1 MTRAVSLFSHA
12 EPAPEPDPGAPI
24 EQRIVATVGVH
35 GGGLAGV
42 LADGSLG
49 DVMLGSL
56 GQDDTYE
63 TEVVLDPAADVELR
77 ALVAALVRH
86 AADSSPAADT
96 SPAPGTTPGRVTT
109 TARLVRAAAG
119 GGVVVLLGRLAV
131 GTLDAGTA
139 GIWTEVLADLE
150 SRGARHVFAATVI
163 EWDAPADPVSDA
175 ALHVR
180 LDLVAEDEYAD
191 DVLVDA
197 REILDDPLSEL
208 GRS

>member
-1 MTRAVSLFSHA
+1 MSLFSHA
-12 EPAPEPDPGAPI
+12 EPVNEPDPDALT

-63 TEVVLDPAADVELR
+63 TEVVLDPAADAQLR
-77 ALVAALVRH
+77 AIVGALAER
-86 AADSSPAADT
+86 AGET
-96 SPAPGTTPGRVTT
+96 GPGSGGEPRRGRVTT
-109 TARLVRAAAG
+109 TARLELASGGEAPVARVR
-119 GGVVVLLGRLAV
+119 VLLGHLVV
-131 GTLDAGTA
+131 GVLDTDTA
-139 GIWTEVLADLE
+139 QIWTEVLADLAG
-150 SRGARHVFAATVI
+150 RGARHVFAATAL
-163 EWDAPADPVSDA
+163 EWDADRGDPAGDPGIPVA
-175 ALHVR
+175 VR
-180 LDLVAEDEYAD
+180 LDLVADDEYAD
-191 DVLVDA
+191 DVIVDA